1 MRRVLK
7 VGVAAFGVV
16 VAAALAATLL
26 PPVIWPDAPAPASVE
41 AFVAAARQDLWNEG
55 TDGLRLPLHLSF
67 IEARCAADGSVAL
80 IFEEHRPPYTKTW
93 YAYVARGSMPT
104 AEDQGWGG
112 GFGIE
117 GPALADREFI
127 HVMGPDPAPC
137 E

>member
-1 MRRVLK
+1 MI
-7 VGVAAFGVV
+7 GTAALGVV
-16 VAAALAATLL
+16 VAAALATTMV

-41 AFVAAARQDLWNEG
+41 AFVAAARKDLRNRGANASW
-55 TDGLRLPLHLSF
+55 LPLHLSF
-67 IEARCAADGSVAL
+67 IEARCSADGRVAL
-80 IFEEHRPPYTKTW
+80 IFEEHRPPYTTTR

-117 GPALADREFI
+117 GPAQADHEFI

-137 E
+137 H